1 METST
6 PAGLKAKTQAKN
18 TVLWL
23 FLVSITLLFA
33 ALTSAYLVRKDGANW
48 LQFDLPEA
56 FTQST
61 IVLIGSSLT
70 MILAV
75 WLAKK
80 NRWASGLA
88 ILLTLG
94 LGLWFT
100 QLQFQGWRDLTASG
114 IFFIDNVNQNVS
126 GSFFYVLTAFHLAH
140 LISGLIALLVVFIRS
155 LLGHYEKG
163 KTAGLRRTAI
173 YWHFLDF
180 LWLYLF
186 LFLRYADTIF

>member
-6 PAGLKAKTQAKN
+6 PAGLKAQTQAKN

-48 LQFDLPEA
+48 LRFDMPED

-61 IVLIGSSLT
+61 VVLISSSVT
-70 MILAV
+70 MILGV
-75 WLAKK
+75 WLAQK
-80 NRWASGLA
+80 NKWLSGLA
-88 ILLTLG
+88 ILVTLG

-100 QLQFQGWRDLTASG
+100 QLQFEGWKALTASG

-140 LISGLIALLVVFIRS
+140 LISGLIALFVVFTRTC
-155 LLGHYEKG
+155 LGHYQGG

-186 LFLRYADTIF
+186 LFLRYADSIF

>member
-1 METST
+1 MESST
-6 PAGLKAKTQAKN
+6 PAGLKANVQAKN

-48 LQFDLPEA
+48 LRFDMPEA

-61 IVLIGSSLT
+61 VVLVGSSLT
-70 MILAV
+70 MILGV

-80 NRWASGLA
+80 NRWLSALA
-88 ILLTLG
+88 ILATLI

-100 QLQFQGWRDLTASG
+100 QLQVTGWKDLTASG

-140 LISGLIALLVVFIRS
+140 LISGLIALLVVFSRT
-155 LLGHYEKG
+155 LLGHYMGG

-186 LFLRYADTIF
+186 LFLRYADSIF

>member
-6 PAGLKAKTQAKN
+6 PTGLKAKTQAKN

-48 LQFDLPEA
+48 LRFDLPEA

-61 IVLIGSSLT
+61 IVLISSSLS

-80 NRWASGLA
+80 NRWASGFA

-100 QLQFQGWRDLTASG
+100 QLQFQGWKDLTASG

-140 LISGLIALLVVFIRS
+140 LISGLIALFVVFIRS